1 MDTGIE
7 SEKKESDKDKKKPK
21 YKLMKTKFKNYLLN
35 LISYILNN
43 KNNFDEKLNPSDLE
57 IILESNSEL

>member
-43 KNNFDEKLNPSDLE
+43 KNNFEEKLIQNFRHFITLN
-57 IILESNSEL
+57 IKQK